1 MTKRDVLSSLNLNEI
16 QLAELL
22 GVTRS
27 AVNQWPTDDPIPL
40 GRQYELKAKRPDV
53 FWNVPV
59 VDPKP
64 TTEPAKVAIR

>member
-1 MTKRDVLSSLNLNEI
+1 MTKAFILATLSLTTETE
-16 QLAELL
+16 LAKVFGISRE
-22 GVTRS
+22 

-64 TTEPAKVAIR
+64 TTEPAKGA